1 MAWTH
6 GPLKKNRLS
15 LKFFL
20 VRPWRERGPKK
31 QEQKRH
37 KKGHRMVTSLYKAKR
52 KVRQDQE
59 ERQERQMEAN
69 EKSKEEILQ
78 KTGADVLKLQLH

>member
-1 MAWTH
+1 
-6 GPLKKNRLS
+6 
-15 LKFFL
+15 
-20 VRPWRERGPKK
+20 
-31 QEQKRH
+31 
-37 KKGHRMVTSLYKAKR
+37 MVTSLYKAKG